1 MCLCSNPSL
10 PLSRLDKIVSIVIE
24 QTIGMQKELLSKK
37 IMVNKLVIAN
47 ITMWR
52 CLIDRVT
59 VLIHLMRI
67 NGLVSALIHW

>member
-10 PLSRLDKIVSIVIE
+10 PLSRLDEIVSIVIE

-67 NGLVSALIHW
+67 NGLVSTLIH